1 MVFQTG
7 SFFITF
13 LNITLVS
20 VTRVPLSFFIF
31 IPRKFSTNGLFTVFK
46 SLGHLPTHKPVYQE
60 KNQEKYDTMN
70 ENRGHQGT
78 FWGKSNKISWDEY
91 KK

>member
-1 MVFQTG
+1 
-7 SFFITF
+7 

-20 VTRVPLSFFIF
+20 VTRVPLSVFIF
-31 IPRKFSTNGLFTVFK
+31 IHRKFSTNGLFTVFMLFTVFK